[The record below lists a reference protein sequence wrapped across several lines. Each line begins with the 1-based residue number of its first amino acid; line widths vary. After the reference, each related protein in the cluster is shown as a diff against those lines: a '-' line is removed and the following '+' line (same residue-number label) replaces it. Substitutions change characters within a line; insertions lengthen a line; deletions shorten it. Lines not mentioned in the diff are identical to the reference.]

1 MALGYHPTT
10 SSTDLPTSTRR
21 RRSLT
26 RPLRHTRR
34 PADPVARAGRH
45 RVALADPDPAA
56 PANREAPAGLADRE
70 APAVP
75 EDRVDLAG
83 PEDMSRAAQAITADT
98 GLVARANQADRVA
111 LADQVGMS
119 LVIQAD
125 RAALASRVDQA
136 DRAAPASRVDR
147 AVRAPGL
154 NRALLGR
161 APLIRAR
168 PRLPDPH
175 RMQEDPHRTR
185 ARPHLTRAEAR
196 PHLTRARPQEP
207 THPAAATH
215 RPVPTRPAEVTHLAE
230 VIHPAAHPAATRE
243 RHDTALPRI
252 QFAITWF
259 RECVSELHWRTDE

>member
-111 LADQVGMS
+111 PANRVGMS

-147 AVRAPGL
+147 A
-154 NRALLGR
+154 LLGR
-161 APLIRAR
+161 NPVHPRRAAPTRAH
-168 PRLPDPH
+168 PRRHLPDPDPTRAH
-175 RMQEDPHRTR
+175 PHRTP
-185 ARPHLTRAEAR
+185 ARPHLHLTRAH
-196 PHLTRARPQEP
+196 PHLTRARLPEP
-207 THPAAATH
+207 THPEAATH
-215 RPVPTRPAEVTHLAE
+215 RPVPTHPAGEIHLAE
-230 VIHPAAHPAATRE
+230 AIRLAHPAEATHKVRE
-243 RHDTALPRI
+243 FSSQSYGFETAAPNCI
-252 QFAITWF
+252 GVQMNN
-259 RECVSELHWRTDE
+259 